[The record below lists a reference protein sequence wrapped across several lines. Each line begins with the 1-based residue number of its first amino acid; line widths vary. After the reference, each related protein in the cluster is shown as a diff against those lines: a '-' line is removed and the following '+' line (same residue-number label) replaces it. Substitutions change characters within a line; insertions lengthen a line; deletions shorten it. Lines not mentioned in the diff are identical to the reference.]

1 MLRWLAACVL
11 LSVVALAAC
20 GGADG
25 SSKVDGVIIS
35 VDAPTLTQLNSF
47 TLHTDDDRTL
57 VFHIAPNASRNPQ
70 NGLAGGHLRSH
81 SLAATRVQITY
92 RKQGDTLLA
101 ESILDL

>member
-1 MLRWLAACVL
+1 MLGRWLVAGLL
-11 LSVVALAAC
+11 LSFLVLAGC
-20 GGADG
+20 GSGG
-25 SSKVDGVIIS
+25 SSKVDGVIVY

-57 VFHIAPNASRNPQ
+57 VFHIAPGASRDAQ
-70 NGLAGGHLRSH
+70 NGLAGSHLRSH
-81 SLAATRVQITY
+81 QLVATRVEITY

>member
-1 MLRWLAACVL
+1 MLRWLAACAL
-11 LSVVALAAC
+11 LSIVALAAC
-20 GGADG
+20 GSAGG

-47 TLHTDDDRTL
+47 TLHTDDNRTL
-57 VFHIAPNASRNPQ
+57 VFQIAPGASRDPF
-70 NGLAGGHLRSH
+70 NGLVGGHLRSH
-81 SLAATRVQITY
+81 LLAATRVQITY

>member
-20 GGADG
+20 GGAGG
-25 SSKVDGVIIS
+25 SDKVDGVIIS

-47 TLHTDDDRTL
+47 TLHTDDDRML
-57 VFHIAPNASRNPQ
+57 IFHIAPNASRDPQ
-70 NGLAGGHLRSH
+70 NGLVGGHLRSH
-81 SLAATRVQITY
+81 LLAATRVEITY